1 MMKVS
6 LCCSFQLMLIT
17 ESHDDDHGLLTMYD
31 STNDILIA
39 LEKKTILLPGYFRTI
54 IEFS

>member
-1 MMKVS
+1 
-6 LCCSFQLMLIT
+6 MLIT

-39 LEKKTILLPGYFRTI
+39 LEKKLFCYPDILEQL
-54 IEFS
+54 

>member
-1 MMKVS
+1 
-6 LCCSFQLMLIT
+6 MLIT

-39 LEKKTILLPGYFRTI
+39 LKKKKLFCYPDILEQL
-54 IEFS
+54 

>member
-1 MMKVS
+1 
-6 LCCSFQLMLIT
+6 MLIT

-31 STNDILIA
+31 STNDIL
-39 LEKKTILLPGYFRTI
+39 LLLKKNTILLPGYFRTI

>member
-1 MMKVS
+1 
-6 LCCSFQLMLIT
+6 MLIT
-17 ESHDDDHGLLTMYD
+17 ESHDDDHGLLTIYD

-39 LEKKTILLPGYFRTI
+39 LEKKPTILLPGYFRTI

>member
-1 MMKVS
+1 
-6 LCCSFQLMLIT
+6 MLIT

-39 LEKKTILLPGYFRTI
+39 LEKKNLFCYPDILEQL
-54 IEFS
+54 

>member
-1 MMKVS
+1 
-6 LCCSFQLMLIT
+6 MLIT
-17 ESHDDDHGLLTMYD
+17 ESHDDGLLTMYD

>member
-1 MMKVS
+1 
-6 LCCSFQLMLIT
+6 MLIT

-39 LEKKTILLPGYFRTI
+39 LEKNHYSVTRIF
-54 IEFS
+54 